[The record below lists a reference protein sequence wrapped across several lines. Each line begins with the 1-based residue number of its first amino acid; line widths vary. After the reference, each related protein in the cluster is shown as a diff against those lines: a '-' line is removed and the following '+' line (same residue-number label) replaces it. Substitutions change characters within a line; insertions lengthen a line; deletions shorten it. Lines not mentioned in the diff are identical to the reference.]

1 MKKRRVFTSV
11 QKSKIALEAIRETST
26 IAELSQKYQINPTQI
41 KEWKKQAIENM
52 SMSFDKGKKHS
63 EAHFAQKR
71 KEDRLY
77 KQIGQLQVE
86 VDFLK
91 SSCDKLGIPLPKDY
105 HDL

>member
-1 MKKRRVFTSV
+1 MKKRRVFTSE

-26 IAELSQKYQINPTQI
+26 IAELSQKYQINPTQV
-41 KEWKKQAIENM
+41 KEWKKQMLDSAYLV
-52 SMSFDKGKKHS
+52 FDKGKKHS
-63 EAHFAQKR
+63 ESHFAQKR
-71 KEDRLY
+71 KEDRLF

-105 HDL
+105 YDL